1 MRATR
6 CPHRFRT
13 VLALAAA
20 TIAAAFA
27 SAPSASA
34 FEPIPAPGSS
44 QVCIGVQGGFLLQIN
59 GFGSM
64 FPPNTAVTTTFTF
77 VSGKVVT
84 LDATTTDEGIFHT
97 DKFMLD
103 MRDPEQAALVGT
115 YVHQTATW
123 DGGQTGFS
131 WEVVGCP
138 TAPDGRAACLDG
150 GFESYPALGF
160 LNQGDCVSWIA
171 TRGSNEPGKNTP

>member
-6 CPHRFRT
+6 CLTGFRT
-13 VLALAAA
+13 LLTLAAA
-20 TIAAAFA
+20 TAAAA
-27 SAPSASA
+27 LATAPSASA
-34 FEPIPAPGSS
+34 FERIPSPGSS

-64 FPPNTAVTTTFTF
+64 YPPNTAVSTTLTF
-77 VSGKVVT
+77 VNGKVVT

-97 DKFMLD
+97 ATFTLD
-103 MRDPEQAALVGT
+103 MRDPEEAALVGT
-115 YVHQTATW
+115 YVQHATRFE
-123 DGGQTGFS
+123 GGEASFS
-131 WEVVGCP
+131 WQVVGCP

-150 GFESYPALGF
+150 GFESYPALAF

-171 TRGSNEPGKNTP
+171 TRGKNEPGQNAP